1 MAATRNQLLARLH
14 CIKKEQGW
22 DDEAY
27 RDILYARTG
36 KRTAADLEG
45 GALARLVA
53 QLGIATPKGGFKRP
67 GNNGEWAFIDR
78 AAEDNRPLLRKICAV
93 CRDMRVGKT
102 YAEGVARRQH
112 GVERRLE
119 MMSNTELWI
128 LAGALERTRRFKIKD
143 APPPEGGIAE
153 NGRPA

>member
-1 MAATRNQLLARLH
+1 MPATRNQLLARLH

-22 DDEAY
+22 DDDTY

-36 KRTAADLEG
+36 KRSAADLEG

-53 QLGIATPKGGFKRP
+53 QLGEQKPQGGFKRES
-67 GNNGEWAFIDR
+67 EWAFIDK
-78 AAEDNRPLLRKICAV
+78 AAADNQPLLRKICAV
-93 CRDMRVGKT
+93 CRSMKVGKA

-119 MMSNTELWI
+119 MMSNTELWH
-128 LAGALERTRRFKIKD
+128 LAGALERTRKFKAKN
-143 APPPEGGIAE
+143 APPPEGGIGQDERIA
-153 NGRPA
+153 

>member
-14 CIKKEQGW
+14 CIKKEHGW
-22 DDEAY
+22 DDETY

-36 KRTAADLEG
+36 KRSAADIEG

-53 QLGIATPKGGFKRP
+53 QLGEQKPKGGFKRD
-67 GNNGEWAFIDR
+67 NEWAFIDK

-93 CRDMRVGKT
+93 CRAMKVGKT

-119 MMSNTELWI
+119 MMANSELWI
-128 LAGALERTRRFKIKD
+128 LAGALERTRKYKTKD

-153 NGRPA
+153 NGRPI

>member
-1 MAATRNQLLARLH
+1 MMLATRNQLLARLH

-22 DDEAY
+22 DDDTY

-36 KRTAADLEG
+36 KRSAAELEG

-53 QLGIATPKGGFKRP
+53 QLGEQKPKGGFKREH
-67 GNNGEWAFIDR
+67 EWAFIDT
-78 AAEDNRPLLRKICAV
+78 AAADHRPLLRKICAV
-93 CRDMRVGKT
+93 CRSMKVGKA

-119 MMSNTELWI
+119 MMSNMELW
-128 LAGALERTRRFKIKD
+128 LVVGALERTHRWFKTKE
-143 APPPEGGIAE
+143 APPPEGGI
-153 NGRPA
+153 PA

>member
-14 CIKKEQGW
+14 CIKKEHGW
-22 DDEAY
+22 DDETY

-36 KRTAADLEG
+36 KRSAADLEG

-53 QLGIATPKGGFKRP
+53 QLGEQKPKGGFKRD
-67 GNNGEWAFIDR
+67 NEWAFIDR

-93 CRDMRVGKT
+93 CRAMKVGKT
-102 YAEGVARRQH
+102 YAEGVAKRQH

-119 MMSNTELWI
+119 MMSATELWM
-128 LAGALERTRRFKIKD
+128 LAGALERTRRYKTKD
-143 APPPEGGIAE
+143 VPPPDGGIAE

>member
-1 MAATRNQLLARLH
+1 MPATRNQLLARLH

-22 DDEAY
+22 DDETY

-36 KRTAADLEG
+36 KRSAADLEG

-53 QLGIATPKGGFKRP
+53 QLGEQKPKGSFKRD
-67 GNNGEWAFIDR
+67 NEWAFIDR

-93 CRDMRVGKT
+93 CRSMKTGKA

-119 MMSNTELWI
+119 MMSAGELWI
-128 LAGALERTRRFKIKD
+128 LAGALERTRKFKAKD
-143 APPPEGGIAE
+143 APPPDGGIAE
-153 NGRPA
+153 NGRPL

>member
-1 MAATRNQLLARLH
+1 MPATRNQLLARLH

-22 DDEAY
+22 DDDTY

-36 KRTAADLEG
+36 HRSAGDLEG

-53 QLGIATPKGGFKRP
+53 QLGEQKPKGGFKRD
-67 GNNGEWAFIDR
+67 NEWAFID
-78 AAEDNRPLLRKICAV
+78 AAIEGKRPLLRKICAT
-93 CRDMRVGKT
+93 CRSLGAGKA

-119 MMSNTELWI
+119 MMDMSELYA
-128 LAGALERTRRFKIKD
+128 LAGALARTQAHRK
-143 APPPEGGIAE
+143 
-153 NGRPA
+153 

>member
-1 MAATRNQLLARLH
+1 MPATRNQLLARLH

-22 DDEAY
+22 DDDTY

-36 KRTAADLEG
+36 KRSAADLEG

-53 QLGIATPKGGFKRP
+53 NLGEQKPKGGFKRE
-67 GNNGEWAFIDR
+67 NEWAFIDR
-78 AAEDNRPLLRKICAV
+78 AVEDNRRLLRKICAV
-93 CRDMRVGKT
+93 CRAMKVSKT

-119 MMSNTELWI
+119 MMSNSELWI
-128 LAGALERTRRFKIKD
+128 LAGALERTRKFKSKD
-143 APPPEGGIAE
+143 APPPEGGIGESERIA
-153 NGRPA
+153 

>member
-14 CIKKEQGW
+14 CIKKEHGW
-22 DDEAY
+22 DDETY

-36 KRTAADLEG
+36 KRSAADLEG

-53 QLGIATPKGGFKRP
+53 QLGEQKPKGGFKRD
-67 GNNGEWAFIDR
+67 NEWAFIDR

-93 CRDMRVGKT
+93 CRAMKVGKT
-102 YAEGVARRQH
+102 YAEGVAKRQH

-119 MMSNTELWI
+119 MMSSTELWM
-128 LAGALERTRRFKIKD
+128 LAGALERTRRYKVKD
-143 APPPEGGIAE
+143 TPPPEGGIAD

>member
-22 DDEAY
+22 DDETY

-36 KRTAADLEG
+36 KRSAGDLEG

-53 QLGIATPKGGFKRP
+53 QLGEQKPKGGFKRD
-67 GNNGEWAFIDR
+67 NEWAFIDK

-93 CRDMRVGKT
+93 CRAMKVGKN

-119 MMSNTELWI
+119 MMSNSELWI
-128 LAGALERTRRFKIKD
+128 LAGALERTRKFKAKD
-143 APPPEGGIAE
+143 APPPEGGIGQGE
-153 NGRPA
+153 RND